1 MQALMPTPAY
11 SPYRVMLPTTNRVR
25 KVVKK
30 YFVRVNPMDISR
42 LGRLRGLGQDGQM
55 KKRKA
60 TQTFAYRKGGPR

>member
-1 MQALMPTPAY
+1 MQALVPTPAY
-11 SPYRVMLPTTNRVR
+11 SPYRVMLPT
-25 KVVKK
+25 
-30 YFVRVNPMDISR
+30 MDISQ